1 MTAAESTLL
10 AYWRRP
16 GARGLGL
23 FALLAALLLAG
34 QAGAQSEQLY
44 FVGMEARNGSISA
57 DASGTAVY
65 LRWDPVEGELPLDL
79 VSFRVE
85 RNGAPVSG
93 VIPAGSVLS
102 SSQIAALYAPPSQS
116 RRAAEMTSAL
126 ADEASGR
133 VAQAVEDGTSVAAC
147 EIHPVTPANFPGAIR
162 NKVSPAG
169 ACFDSY
175 WSIMASRLDFN
186 VALARNRGFI
196 DTDILASGAYTYE
209 LVGVSDLGTE
219 ALLGRI
225 EVTVNGV
232 ADLLAG
238 AAQFEQREV
247 ARCDGPESA
256 KDHGAVS
263 LFWNYPGANLTELLR
278 DALLTTGYDLYRSD
292 TDPGGL
298 TGLDLG
304 TLALGLGHSSDG
316 SVEFSGLDR
325 VNTRPILISGAPDP
339 GPDGVERDTRNVGW
353 NPPFVQY
360 VDSPEALL
368 AAGAEPGEWRNYYL
382 VARDFSGN
390 YGNTVEIR
398 VQIPDRLAPPAPW
411 DIHTERDSADDSI
424 PGLGGNF
431 EVVWDHVDVRNYYAD
446 HTHAHDYC
454 NLETARFDRKLIYAS
469 GEDDCQASGLREVD
483 LDIASYMIYRF
494 ASPAEAQAF
503 LDSDRDGRADLV
515 ERTALPGPPVG
526 LTDPG
531 TACDPAVW
539 PAGAADYRVASA
551 PGVYEIDVA
560 SPPPP
565 GATWSFGTTSDGR
578 RQLRWRDTDPNGPAG
593 LAHLGDVFWYAVV
606 AVDTEGNASPLSAPV
621 RGFFPDRTPP
631 LRDGIVCGQL
641 EDCVTWADH
650 LGVYDSTRPFAE
662 DRTSGGQADFIR
674 VGCEDS
680 GTGNSL
686 YEEQHAIV
694 ALAGGKRGVEQSP
707 ADCSRL
713 RVACNGAGSGYVEF
727 HSNDGQLLDATNQ
740 PYTAVYTNGFRE
752 CRIPNAFLEE
762 DCTNSGIV
770 PIEPGEA
777 LSTPPICEPAPA
789 APDACISIYRRIGD
803 EKFKVKTH
811 CEPTAISLDFP
822 SSGGEPICL
831 SVVLQDENNV
841 MSAPYYM
848 NCFSL
853 PSTAPIAPPQ
863 PLGVTF
869 APTTATLIWLP
880 PEQNVVGTLLQWR
893 RMDDNSGG
901 AYFYAHAGLTAED
914 GTLSYAEVDLGG
926 IMASGDP
933 DQQWCFMARSIG
945 SDNSEQSSKW
955 SAELCGLRIPPDE
968 TYPEYLPWPVIPLP
982 GELEEIPATYF
993 PREGLP
999 GVLIGE
1005 DVFIDWQ
1012 LTSGVPDTCLEA
1024 NAGQASDLSCLPFGS
1039 VTGSYPG
1046 FCPSVRAAV
1055 APRLGFVA
1063 YRQSRADSLDLNP
1076 SEYHQVSPLIDRIH
1090 CWEEARDSASAGSSV
1105 VGHLDDP
1112 FFELVSFSVASPY
1125 WPGEAAVV
1133 WVDRTPHE
1141 VDREYRY
1148 QLVYFSDDGEILGHR
1163 TTDWATSREAN

>member
-23 FALLAALLLAG
+23 FALLAAFLLAG
-34 QAGAQSEQLY
+34 QASAQSEQLY

-65 LRWDPVEGELPLDL
+65 LRWDPVEGEFPADL

-85 RNGAPVSG
+85 RNGVPLSG
-93 VIPAGSVLS
+93 VIQAGSVLS
-102 SSQIAALYAPPSQS
+102 SPQIAALYAAPSQS

-133 VAQAVEDGTSVAAC
+133 VAQAEEDGIVVAVC
-147 EIHPVTPANFPGAIR
+147 EIHPVTAGNFAEAIH
-162 NKVSPAG
+162 NKVSPSSP
-169 ACFDSY
+169 CYDSY

-186 VALARNRGFI
+186 VALARNRAFI
-196 DTDILASGAYTYE
+196 DTDILASGTYTYE
-209 LVGVSDLGTE
+209 LVGVSDLATE

-225 EVTVNGV
+225 EVVVNGV
-232 ADLLAG
+232 ADRLAG

-247 ARCDGPESA
+247 ARCDGPEAS

-304 TLALGLGHSSDG
+304 TLGLGLGHGSDG
-316 SVEFSGLDR
+316 SVEFAGLER

-360 VDSPEALL
+360 VDSPEALV
-368 AAGAEPGEWRNYYL
+368 AAGAAPGEWRNYYL

-390 YGNTVEIR
+390 YGDTVELR

-411 DIHTERDSADDSI
+411 DIHTELDSADDSI
-424 PGLGGNF
+424 PVLGGSL
-431 EVVWDHVDVRNYYAD
+431 ELVWDHVDVRNYYAD

-454 NLETARFDRKLIYAS
+454 NLDTARFDRRLIYAS
-469 GEDDCQASGLREVD
+469 GEDDCQAPGLREVD
-483 LDIASYMIYRF
+483 LDIASYRVYRF

-503 LDSDRDGRADLV
+503 ADSDLDGRADLV
-515 ERTALPGPPVG
+515 ERTTLPGPPAG

-531 TACDPAVW
+531 TACDPAAW
-539 PAGAADYRVASA
+539 PAGAVDYRVASA

-565 GATWSFGTTSDGR
+565 GADWSLGTTSDGR
-578 RQLRWRDTDPNGPAG
+578 QQLRWRDTDPNGPAG
-593 LAHLGDVFWYAVV
+593 LAQMGDVFWYAVV
-606 AVDTEGNASPLSAPV
+606 AVDADGNASPLSAPV
-621 RGFFPDRTPP
+621 RGFFPDRTQP
-631 LRDGIVCGQL
+631 LRDGIVCGRL
-641 EDCVTWADH
+641 EECVTWADH
-650 LGVYDSTRPFAE
+650 LPQYSSTLPFAE
-662 DRTSGGQADFIR
+662 DQTSGGEADFIR
-674 VGCEDS
+674 VGCEDVAS
-680 GTGNSL
+680 GNSV
-686 YEEQHAIV
+686 YEEEHAV
-694 ALAGGKRGVEQSP
+694 VTLAGGKRGVEQSSE
-707 ADCSRL
+707 DCSRL
-713 RVACNGAGSGYVEF
+713 TELCKSAGRGYVEF
-727 HSNDGQLLDATNQ
+727 YSSGGQLLG
-740 PYTAVYTNGFRE
+740 TAEYPAGFRD
-752 CRIPNAFLEE
+752 CPIANAFLSE
-762 DCTNSGIV
+762 DCTNSSIV
-770 PIEPGEA
+770 PIRPGEA
-777 LSTPPICEPAPA
+777 LSTPPICEPAPG
-789 APDACISIYRRIGD
+789 APDACISISRRIGS

-811 CEPTAISLDFP
+811 CEPTSLELDFP
-822 SSGGEPICL
+822 SSGGELICL
-831 SVVLQDENNV
+831 SVALQNANNV
-841 MSAPYYM
+841 MSAPYHL

-863 PLGVTF
+863 PMGITF
-869 APTTATLIWLP
+869 DATTAKLTWLP

-901 AYFYAHAGLTAED
+901 AYFYAHAGQTAT
-914 GTLSYAEVDLGG
+914 GGALSYADVDLGG

-945 SDNSEQSSKW
+945 SDNSEESSKW

-968 TYPEYLPWPVIPLP
+968 TYPEYLPWPVVPLP
-982 GELEEIPATYF
+982 GELEEISATYF
-993 PREGLP
+993 PYEGLP
-999 GVLIGE
+999 AVLIGD
-1005 DVFIDWQ
+1005 DVLIDWQ
-1012 LTSGVPDTCLEA
+1012 LTSGVPASCLEEEDKD
-1024 NAGQASDLSCLPFGS
+1024 GQVTDLNCLPVGP
-1039 VTGSYPG
+1039 VTGSYAG
-1046 FCPSVRAAV
+1046 FCPAVRAAV

-1063 YRQSRADSLDLNP
+1063 YRQSRADSLDSDP

-1090 CWEEARDSASAGSSV
+1090 CWEETRDSASMGLSV
-1105 VGHLDDP
+1105 AGHLDDP
-1112 FFELVSFSVASPY
+1112 FFELVWFSAASAY
-1125 WPGEAAVV
+1125 WAGEAAVV

-1148 QLVYFSDDGEILGHR
+1148 QLVYFSEDGEILGHR
-1163 TTDWATSREAN
+1163 TTDWVTSREAN

>member
-1 MTAAESTLL
+1 VTAAESTLL

-23 FALLAALLLAG
+23 FALLAAFLLAG
-34 QAGAQSEQLY
+34 QASAQSEQLY

-65 LRWDPVEGELPLDL
+65 LRWDPVEGEFPADL

-85 RNGAPVSG
+85 RNGVPLSG
-93 VIPAGSVLS
+93 VIQAGSVLS
-102 SSQIAALYAPPSQS
+102 SPQIAALYAAPSQS

-133 VAQAVEDGTSVAAC
+133 VAQAEEDGIVVAVC
-147 EIHPVTPANFPGAIR
+147 EIHPVTAGNFAEAIH
-162 NKVSPAG
+162 NKVSPSSP
-169 ACFDSY
+169 CYDSY

-186 VALARNRGFI
+186 VALARNRAFI
-196 DTDILASGAYTYE
+196 DTDILASGTYTYE
-209 LVGVSDLGTE
+209 LVGVSDLATE

-225 EVTVNGV
+225 EVVVNGV
-232 ADLLAG
+232 ADRLAG

-247 ARCDGPESA
+247 ARCDGPEAS

-304 TLALGLGHSSDG
+304 TLGLGLGHGSDG
-316 SVEFSGLDR
+316 SVEFAGLER

-360 VDSPEALL
+360 VDSPEALV
-368 AAGAEPGEWRNYYL
+368 AAGAAPGEWRNYYL

-390 YGNTVEIR
+390 YGDTVELR

-411 DIHTERDSADDSI
+411 DIHTELDSADDSI
-424 PGLGGNF
+424 PVLGGSL
-431 EVVWDHVDVRNYYAD
+431 ELVWDHVDVRNYYAD

-454 NLETARFDRKLIYAS
+454 NLDTARFDRRLIYAS
-469 GEDDCQASGLREVD
+469 GEDDCQAPGLREVD
-483 LDIASYMIYRF
+483 LDIASYRVYRF

-503 LDSDRDGRADLV
+503 ADSDLDGRADLV
-515 ERTALPGPPVG
+515 ERTALPGPPAG

-531 TACDPAVW
+531 TACDPAAW
-539 PAGAADYRVASA
+539 PAGAVDYRVASA

-565 GATWSFGTTSDGR
+565 GADWSLGTTSDGR
-578 RQLRWRDTDPNGPAG
+578 QQLRWRDTDPNGPAG
-593 LAHLGDVFWYAVV
+593 LAQMGDVFWYAVV
-606 AVDTEGNASPLSAPV
+606 AVDADGNASPLSAPV
-621 RGFFPDRTPP
+621 RGFFPDRTQP
-631 LRDGIVCGQL
+631 LRDGIVCGRL
-641 EDCVTWADH
+641 EECVTWADH
-650 LGVYDSTRPFAE
+650 LPQYSSTLPFAE
-662 DRTSGGQADFIR
+662 DQTSGGEADFIR
-674 VGCEDS
+674 VGCEDVAS
-680 GTGNSL
+680 GNSV
-686 YEEQHAIV
+686 YEEEHAV
-694 ALAGGKRGVEQSP
+694 VTLAGGKRGVEQSSE
-707 ADCSRL
+707 DCSRL
-713 RVACNGAGSGYVEF
+713 TELCKSAGRGYVEF
-727 HSNDGQLLDATNQ
+727 YSSGGQLLG
-740 PYTAVYTNGFRE
+740 TAEYPAGFRD
-752 CRIPNAFLEE
+752 CPIANAFLSE
-762 DCTNSGIV
+762 DCTNSSIV
-770 PIEPGEA
+770 PIRPGEA
-777 LSTPPICEPAPA
+777 LSTPPICEPAPG
-789 APDACISIYRRIGD
+789 APDACISISRRIGS

-811 CEPTAISLDFP
+811 CEPTSLELDFP
-822 SSGGEPICL
+822 SSGGELICL
-831 SVVLQDENNV
+831 SVALQNANNV
-841 MSAPYYM
+841 MSAPYHL

-863 PLGVTF
+863 PMGITF
-869 APTTATLIWLP
+869 DATTAKLTWLP

-901 AYFYAHAGLTAED
+901 AYFYAHAGQTAT
-914 GTLSYAEVDLGG
+914 GGALSYADVDLGG

-945 SDNSEQSSKW
+945 SDNSEESSKW

-968 TYPEYLPWPVIPLP
+968 TYPEYLPWPVVPLP
-982 GELEEIPATYF
+982 GELEEISATYF
-993 PREGLP
+993 PYEGLP
-999 GVLIGE
+999 AVLIGD
-1005 DVFIDWQ
+1005 DVLIDWQ
-1012 LTSGVPDTCLEA
+1012 LTSGVPASCLEEEDKD
-1024 NAGQASDLSCLPFGS
+1024 GQVTDLNCLPVGP
-1039 VTGSYPG
+1039 VTGSYAG
-1046 FCPSVRAAV
+1046 FCPAVRAAV

-1063 YRQSRADSLDLNP
+1063 YRQSRADSLDSDP

-1090 CWEEARDSASAGSSV
+1090 CWEETRDSASMGLSV
-1105 VGHLDDP
+1105 AGHLDDP
-1112 FFELVSFSVASPY
+1112 FFELVWFSAASAY
-1125 WPGEAAVV
+1125 WAGEAAVV

-1148 QLVYFSDDGEILGHR
+1148 QLVYFSEDGEILGHR
-1163 TTDWATSREAN
+1163 TTDWVTSREAN

>member
-23 FALLAALLLAG
+23 FALLAAFLLAG
-34 QAGAQSEQLY
+34 QASAQSEQLY

-65 LRWDPVEGELPLDL
+65 LRWDPVEGEFPADL

-85 RNGAPVSG
+85 RNGVPLSG
-93 VIPAGSVLS
+93 VIQAGSVLS
-102 SSQIAALYAPPSQS
+102 SPQIAALYAAPSQS

-133 VAQAVEDGTSVAAC
+133 VAQAEEDGIVVAVC
-147 EIHPVTPANFPGAIR
+147 EIHPVTAGNFAEAIH
-162 NKVSPAG
+162 NKVSPSSP
-169 ACFDSY
+169 CYDSY

-186 VALARNRGFI
+186 VALARNRAFI
-196 DTDILASGAYTYE
+196 DTDILASGTYTYE
-209 LVGVSDLGTE
+209 LVGVSDLATE

-225 EVTVNGV
+225 EVVVNGV
-232 ADLLAG
+232 ADRLAG

-247 ARCDGPESA
+247 ARCDGPEAS

-304 TLALGLGHSSDG
+304 TLGLGLGHGSDG
-316 SVEFSGLDR
+316 SVEFAGLER

-360 VDSPEALL
+360 VDSPEALV
-368 AAGAEPGEWRNYYL
+368 AAGAAPGEWRNYYL

-390 YGNTVEIR
+390 YGDTVELR

-411 DIHTERDSADDSI
+411 DIHTELDSADDSI
-424 PGLGGNF
+424 PVLGGSL
-431 EVVWDHVDVRNYYAD
+431 ELVWDHVDVRNYYAD

-454 NLETARFDRKLIYAS
+454 NLDTARFDRRLIYAS
-469 GEDDCQASGLREVD
+469 GEDDCQAPGLREVD
-483 LDIASYMIYRF
+483 LDIASYRVYRF

-503 LDSDRDGRADLV
+503 ADSDLDGRADLV
-515 ERTALPGPPVG
+515 ERTALPGPPAG

-531 TACDPAVW
+531 TACDPAAW
-539 PAGAADYRVASA
+539 PAGAVDYRVASA

-565 GATWSFGTTSDGR
+565 GADWSLGTTSDGR
-578 RQLRWRDTDPNGPAG
+578 QQLRWRDTDPNGPAG
-593 LAHLGDVFWYAVV
+593 LAQMGDVFWYAVV
-606 AVDTEGNASPLSAPV
+606 AVDADGNASPLSAPV
-621 RGFFPDRTPP
+621 RGFFPDRTQP
-631 LRDGIVCGQL
+631 LRDGIVCGRL
-641 EDCVTWADH
+641 EECVTWADH
-650 LGVYDSTRPFAE
+650 LPQYSSTLPFAE
-662 DRTSGGQADFIR
+662 DQTSGGEADFIR
-674 VGCEDS
+674 VGCEDVAS
-680 GTGNSL
+680 GNSV
-686 YEEQHAIV
+686 YEEEHAV
-694 ALAGGKRGVEQSP
+694 VTLAGGKRGVEQSSE
-707 ADCSRL
+707 DCSRL
-713 RVACNGAGSGYVEF
+713 TELCKSAGRGYVEF
-727 HSNDGQLLDATNQ
+727 YSSGGQLLG
-740 PYTAVYTNGFRE
+740 TAEYPAGFRD
-752 CRIPNAFLEE
+752 CPIANAFLSE
-762 DCTNSGIV
+762 DCTNSSIV
-770 PIEPGEA
+770 PIRPGEA
-777 LSTPPICEPAPA
+777 LSTPPICEPAPG
-789 APDACISIYRRIGD
+789 APDACISISRRIGS

-811 CEPTAISLDFP
+811 CEPTSLELDFP
-822 SSGGEPICL
+822 SSGGELICL
-831 SVVLQDENNV
+831 SVALQNANNV
-841 MSAPYYM
+841 MSAPYHL

-863 PLGVTF
+863 PMGITF
-869 APTTATLIWLP
+869 DATTAKLTWLP

-901 AYFYAHAGLTAED
+901 AYFYAHAGQTAT
-914 GTLSYAEVDLGG
+914 GGALSYADVDLGG

-945 SDNSEQSSKW
+945 SDNSEESSKW

-968 TYPEYLPWPVIPLP
+968 TYPEYLPWPVVPLP
-982 GELEEIPATYF
+982 GELEEISATYF
-993 PREGLP
+993 PYEGLP
-999 GVLIGE
+999 AVLIGD
-1005 DVFIDWQ
+1005 DVLIDWQ
-1012 LTSGVPDTCLEA
+1012 LTSGVPASCLEEEDKD
-1024 NAGQASDLSCLPFGS
+1024 GQVTDLNCLPVGP
-1039 VTGSYPG
+1039 VTGSYAG
-1046 FCPSVRAAV
+1046 FCPAVRAAV

-1063 YRQSRADSLDLNP
+1063 YRQSRADSLDSDP

-1090 CWEEARDSASAGSSV
+1090 CWEETRDSASMGLSV
-1105 VGHLDDP
+1105 AGHLDDP
-1112 FFELVSFSVASPY
+1112 FFELVWFSAVSPS
-1125 WPGEAAVV
+1125 WPLEAAVV

-1148 QLVYFSDDGEILGHR
+1148 QLVYFSEDGEILGHR
-1163 TTDWATSREAN
+1163 TTDWVTSREAN